1 MHWNLGYF
9 SVMKDKAK
17 YILIAVA
24 FLCFSFG
31 MYSHSL
37 QTTPP
42 PPQKGHSDDP
52 RKGPCGHGNGGGNGP
67 NIPPPVG
74 LCLPINDYLLPLFIA
89 GIVFGAYKI
98 RSIENPNAAVS
109 NPKSD

>member
-9 SVMKDKAK
+9 STMKDKVK
-17 YILIAVA
+17 YFLIAVA
-24 FLCFSFG
+24 FVCFSFG

-37 QTTPP
+37 QNTPP
-42 PPQKGHSDDP
+42 PPKKGHSNDP
-52 RKGPCGHGNGGGNGP
+52 RKGPCGHREGTLGGP

-98 RSIENPNAAVS
+98 RSIESPDSAVS
-109 NPKSD
+109 DTKTD